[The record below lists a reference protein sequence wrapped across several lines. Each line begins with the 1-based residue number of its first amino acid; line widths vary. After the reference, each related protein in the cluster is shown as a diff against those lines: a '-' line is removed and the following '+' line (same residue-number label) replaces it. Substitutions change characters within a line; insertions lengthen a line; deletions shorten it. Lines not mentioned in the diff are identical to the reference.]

1 MIQTRPF
8 QRLRRVKQLGF
19 SDLVYPGATHSR
31 FSHSVGVF
39 NTARRLMEVISRDVH
54 PAEDAKISQ
63 ALAASLLHDVGH
75 GPFSHAFESVGKRL
89 NLKMASH
96 ELVSDALIRSGEIAD
111 ALRPLGSGFAGDVA
125 DIISAR
131 GQSHIYG
138 AVVSSQFDADRLDY
152 MRRDRLM
159 TGTEHAAIDF
169 EWLMANLEVG
179 TVQYGV
185 DETSVGEV
193 QTFVVGPKAI
203 YAAEGYILGL
213 FQLYPTVYFHK
224 ATRGAE
230 KLFAELLTRVITLA
244 LEGSAASVGL
254 SDEHPLIKF
263 AKSPNEIERALA
275 LDDTVIWGALTLL
288 IEAKDTIV
296 AELSKRLRDRKL
308 YKCIDVRVSIA
319 HSKGDAASRSIEA
332 DSVCAKVKEE
342 LARWSADNSAGG
354 SHRILLDEEKRS
366 PYNRLNETKGPLDQI
381 NIRTDGGKLVDLA
394 ERSKVVAAIEIY
406 KMFRIYHAEGDDKA
420 KDMIHSVIE
429 KEIASWPQ

>member
-1 MIQTRPF
+1 
-8 QRLRRVKQLGF
+8 
-19 SDLVYPGATHSR
+19 
-31 FSHSVGVF
+31 
-39 NTARRLMEVISRDVH
+39 
-54 PAEDAKISQ
+54 
-63 ALAASLLHDVGH
+63 
-75 GPFSHAFESVGKRL
+75 
-89 NLKMASH
+89 
-96 ELVSDALIRSGEIAD
+96 
-111 ALRPLGSGFAGDVA
+111 
-125 DIISAR
+125 
-131 GQSHIYG
+131 
-138 AVVSSQFDADRLDY
+138 
-152 MRRDRLM
+152 M

-288 IEAKDTIV
+288 IEAKEYDSGRTVETI
-296 AELSKRLRDRKL
+296 
-308 YKCIDVRVSIA
+308 
-319 HSKGDAASRSIEA
+319 
-332 DSVCAKVKEE
+332 
-342 LARWSADNSAGG
+342 AG
-354 SHRILLDEEKRS
+354 
-366 PYNRLNETKGPLDQI
+366 P
-381 NIRTDGGKLVDLA
+381 
-394 ERSKVVAAIEIY
+394 
-406 KMFRIYHAEGDDKA
+406 
-420 KDMIHSVIE
+420 
-429 KEIASWPQ
+429 